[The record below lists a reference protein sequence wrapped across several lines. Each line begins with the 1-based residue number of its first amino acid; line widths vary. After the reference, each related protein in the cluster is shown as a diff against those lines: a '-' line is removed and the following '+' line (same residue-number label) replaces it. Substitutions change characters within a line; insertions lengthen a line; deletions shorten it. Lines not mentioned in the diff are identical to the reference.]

1 MDKTKSEYLF
11 IIKTRHMN
19 KRTFLFCLFLC
30 TFTFAYSQVRDART
44 TIDTTVRPAV
54 LIETDLSGSEA
65 ESAIESYF
73 DSMHI
78 SKEKGKGFIIKKS
91 MGYLLFRRA
100 KVENVNE
107 ALDVYFVV
115 ENKKQKGKDA
125 ASVYITAAKG
135 TDNFFSPE
143 NDRATWGQL
152 KDFASYLQSNYFEQY
167 KLYTQLAEVSKDMEK
182 KKKKLDDLLK
192 EKYELETNIST
203 DSSQIVNMNEQL
215 LKLKTKKQ

>member
-1 MDKTKSEYLF
+1 
-11 IIKTRHMN
+11 MN
-19 KRTFLFCLFLC
+19 KRILLFGLFLC
-30 TFTFAYSQVRDART
+30 TFTFAHSQVRDSRT

-73 DSMHI
+73 DSMHV

-91 MGYLLFRRA
+91 MGYMLFRRA
-100 KVENVNE
+100 KVENVSD

-167 KLYTQLAEVSKDMEK
+167 KLYTQLAAVNKDMEK

-192 EKYELETNIST
+192 ENYELETNIST